1 MPLHPSLGMRDFMF
15 YVNKFM
21 FFHRL
26 PFNLCVN
33 KLTLW
38 FSMDGVWMLLDVVI
52 VDTIRTNSI
61 LQITLSHGVAMT
73 VLV

>member
-1 MPLHPSLGMRDFMF
+1 
-15 YVNKFM
+15 
-21 FFHRL
+21 
-26 PFNLCVN
+26 
-33 KLTLW
+33 
-38 FSMDGVWMLLDVVI
+38 MDGVWMLLDVVI